1 MQMNWGFK
9 ISILYGGFILL
20 IVTLVTLSMKQKVDL
35 VSEDYYQQELDFQ
48 QKINQRERTE
58 KLTTQLTWNVTNKQ
72 LELQFPAE
80 FKGHVK
86 QGKIFFFRPSDAV
99 LDQHILLQK
108 DTATVQH
115 FVLNQLKKGVYKMQV
130 SWEVNSTEYYN
141 EGFIQIQ

>member
-1 MQMNWGFK
+1 MNWGFK

-20 IVTLVTLSMKQKVDL
+20 IVTMVTLSMKQKVDL

-48 QKINQRERTE
+48 HKINQIERTE
-58 KLTTQLTWNVTNKQ
+58 KLATPLTWKVTRKQ

-80 FKGHVK
+80 FSGKSK

-99 LDQHILLQK
+99 LDQEVSLTK
-108 DTATVQH
+108 DTATLQQ
-115 FVLNQLKKGVYKMQV
+115 LSLKQLKKGVYKMQV
-130 SWEVNSTEYYN
+130 NWEVNNSEFYN